1 MKELIINTD
10 HNQLDIQ
17 LITDFITQTYWAK
30 GRTLQQVQRTIVNS
44 LNFGV
49 YLDDKQIGYV
59 RVVTDFTIIAYLMD
73 VFIIESERGKGYSKK
88 LVEYILNHPSLKRVE
103 NWKLSIKNAHGLYRK
118 FGFKEVQNP
127 KKMMERELKNSTS
140 H

>member
-1 MKELIINTD
+1 MKELIINTEK
-10 HNQLDIQ
+10 NQLNIQ
-17 LITDFITQTYWAK
+17 LITDFIAQTYWAK
-30 GRTLQQVQRTIVNS
+30 GRTLQQVQKTIANS

-49 YLDDKQIGYV
+49 YLEGRQIGYA
-59 RVVTDFTIIAYLMD
+59 RVVTDFTTIAYLMD

-88 LVEYILNHPSLKRVE
+88 LMEYILSHPELKQVE
-103 NWKLSIKNAHGLYRK
+103 NWKLNTKDAHGLYQQ

-140 H
+140 Q

>member
-10 HNQLDIQ
+10 KNQLNIQ
-17 LITDFITQTYWAK
+17 LITDFIAQTYWAK
-30 GRTLQQVQRTIVNS
+30 GRTLQQVQKTIANS

-49 YLDDKQIGYV
+49 YQEGRQIGYA

-88 LVEYILNHPSLKRVE
+88 LMEYILNHPELKQVE
-103 NWKLSIKNAHGLYRK
+103 NWKLNTKDAHGLYQQ
-118 FGFKEVQNP
+118 FGFKEVSDP
-127 KKMMERELKNSTS
+127 KKMMERNLDR
-140 H
+140 

>member
-10 HNQLDIQ
+10 KNQLNVQ
-17 LITDFITQTYWAK
+17 LITDFISETYWGK
-30 GRTLQQVQRTIVNS
+30 GRTLQQVQKIIANS

-49 YLDDKQIGYV
+49 YLEGRQIGYA

-88 LVEYILNHPSLKRVE
+88 LLEYILNHPKLQQVE
-103 NWKLSIKNAHGLYRK
+103 HWKLNTKDAHGLYQK
-118 FGFKEVQNP
+118 FGFKEVSDP
-127 KKMMERELKNSTS
+127 KKTMERNPSLS
-140 H
+140 